1 MADLFNYISDFSQEG
16 LLAVLSLSLCLIYL
30 SFKIIGC
37 LLFSPLRYVP
47 GPTSTKLTGAAITL
61 STKLEELYKKY
72 SPIVSISDWRH
83 LCTIYLNN
91 KGMIK
96 YLDFY
101 KSATLM
107 GKDNIF

>member
-61 STKLEELYKKY
+61 ST
-72 SPIVSISDWRH
+72 VSISNWRH
-83 LCTIYLNN
+83 LRTIYLNN

-101 KSATLM
+101 KSATLI